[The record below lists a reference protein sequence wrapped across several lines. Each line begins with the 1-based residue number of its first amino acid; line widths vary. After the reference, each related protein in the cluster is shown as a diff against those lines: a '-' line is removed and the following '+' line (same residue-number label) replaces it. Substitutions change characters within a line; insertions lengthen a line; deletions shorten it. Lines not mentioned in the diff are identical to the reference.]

1 MGHGGPLGGA
11 CRARHVGTRRHRVKG
26 VESADGSAFDMLL
39 PRHRGSH
46 ADDGRSHEAESSAD
60 AAEGE
65 IAVVEV
71 IP

>member
-1 MGHGGPLGGA
+1 M
-11 CRARHVGTRRHRVKG
+11 
-26 VESADGSAFDMLL
+26 ESADGSAFDMLL